1 MMLSDI
7 SSLSSDEDDQEPL
20 RRLPRRIRFIRDR
33 ENPFDLHDNDFKK
46 RFRLNKATVMNLVH
60 LIGHTLEPRTHR
72 NKSLDARCQIVITL
86 RFYATGGFLELI
98 GDCMHIHKSNIC
110 RVIRRVTCQIAQ
122 LFRHH
127 IKMPC
132 NNQELMAIKQ
142 GFFNIAGFPRII
154 GALDCPHVNIQSPGG
169 ANAELYRN
177 RKGYFS
183 INTQA
188 ICDSQLKLMHI
199 IARWPGSVH
208 DSTIFNDSPLP
219 VEFGMGRYG
228 NGFLLGDSGY
238 PCKPHLLTPV
248 LNPINASQAAY
259 NTAHIATRN
268 TVENFF
274 GVLKRRLPCLRN
286 GLRLNLDTT
295 VKVIVACGV
304 LHNICKEQDDDI
316 ENYFEE
322 IEDEEEDNFIFNDN
336 NNVNYAVRNALI
348 ATVFAR

>member
-1 MMLSDI
+1 
-7 SSLSSDEDDQEPL
+7 
-20 RRLPRRIRFIRDR
+20 
-33 ENPFDLHDNDFKK
+33 
-46 RFRLNKATVMNLVH
+46 
-60 LIGHTLEPRTHR
+60 
-72 NKSLDARCQIVITL
+72 
-86 RFYATGGFLELI
+86 
-98 GDCMHIHKSNIC
+98 
-110 RVIRRVTCQIAQ
+110 
-122 LFRHH
+122 
-127 IKMPC
+127 
-132 NNQELMAIKQ
+132 
-142 GFFNIAGFPRII
+142 
-154 GALDCPHVNIQSPGG
+154 
-169 ANAELYRN
+169 
-177 RKGYFS
+177 
-183 INTQA
+183 
-188 ICDSQLKLMHI
+188 MHI

-219 VEFGMGRYG
+219 VEFGMGRHG

-322 IEDEEEDNFIFNDN
+322 IEDEEEDNFIFNEPNDN

>member
-33 ENPFDLHDNDFKK
+33 ENPFDPHDNDFKK
-46 RFRLNKATVMNLVH
+46 RFRLNKATVMNLMH

-110 RVIRRVTCQIAQ
+110 RVIRRVTCQ
-122 LFRHH
+122 
-127 IKMPC
+127 
-132 NNQELMAIKQ
+132 Q
-142 GFFNIAGFPRII
+142 GFFNIAGFPWVI
-154 GALDCPHVNIQSPGG
+154 GALDCTHVNIQSPGG

-199 IARWPGSVH
+199 IAHWPGSVH

-219 VEFGMGRYG
+219 VEFGMGRYA

-238 PCKPHLLTPV
+238 P
-248 LNPINASQAAY
+248 
-259 NTAHIATRN
+259 R
-268 TVENFF
+268 
-274 GVLKRRLPCLRN
+274 
-286 GLRLNLDTT
+286 GLQYGPY
-295 VKVIVACGV
+295 C
-304 LHNICKEQDDDI
+304 
-316 ENYFEE
+316 YS
-322 IEDEEEDNFIFNDN
+322 
-336 NNVNYAVRNALI
+336 
-348 ATVFAR
+348 